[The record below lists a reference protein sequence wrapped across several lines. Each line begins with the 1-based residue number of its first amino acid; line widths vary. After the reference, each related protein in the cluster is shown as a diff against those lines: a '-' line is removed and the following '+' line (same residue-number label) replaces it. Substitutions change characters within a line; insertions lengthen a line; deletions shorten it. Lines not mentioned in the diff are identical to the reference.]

1 MNYRTK
7 MYVKSVG
14 TRQLIFLLYVLCIVF
29 ILSGC
34 SINQSETLTTE
45 DIAKTLISQI
55 NPLLEE
61 TDENYD
67 VSQDIELISIRYG
80 SFTQKDASELLAEF
94 HYVSPPHVAGLERT
108 IAAIYS
114 ADTLKI
120 ISHKVFAADK
130 VSIYLLPTK
139 SGRKYILYLGE
150 STSQGLTT
158 QVVRVLKINGETWSE
173 TFTDKVLPDDGY
185 YYVFTS
191 DSELLKVKLEAMK
204 SVANYH
210 EIITFLKWDMEKES
224 FIPIS

>member
-1 MNYRTK
+1 MNCRTK
-7 MYVKSVG
+7 IYVKSVG
-14 TRQLIFLLYVLCIVF
+14 TRQLIFLLYAICIVF

-34 SINQSETLTTE
+34 STNQSETLTTE

-55 NPLLEE
+55 NPQL
-61 TDENYD
+61 DENYD

-80 SFTQKDASELLAEF
+80 SFTQKDANELLAEF
-94 HYVSPPHVAGLERT
+94 RYVSSPHVAGLERT

-130 VSIYLLPTK
+130 VSINLLPTE

-158 QVVRVLKINGETWSE
+158 QVVRVLKINGGTWSE
-173 TFTDKVLPDDGY
+173 TFTDKVLPDDGCH
-185 YYVFTS
+185 YVFTS
-191 DSELLKVKLEAMK
+191 DSELLKVKLKAMQ
-204 SVANYH
+204 SMADYN
-210 EIITFLKWDMEKES
+210 EIIASLKWDMEKES
-224 FIPIS
+224 FVPIS